1 MTANEVP
8 SSRPLVGKPTLAR
21 ELDTTTRTIDRWAR
35 DPDLHFPQSIV
46 MKRRVFFYRDEIEA
60 WKTSRIRNSVSKA
73 A

>member
-1 MTANEVP
+1 MTESVIF

-21 ELDTTTRTIDRWAR
+21 ELDTTTRSIDRWAR
-35 DPDLHFPQSIV
+35 DPNLNFPSPIV